1 MTDRERVGRTLL
13 RWCVDQW
20 RWIDEHYRREA
31 LPSGRA
37 AAVLVTVA
45 LALTLARFFG
55 AASTPRRIPELS
67 GWFASLP
74 EPDLYPWLYWA
85 AFKLV
90 NYGLLP
96 ALCIW
101 FVLEQRLADH
111 GLRFV
116 REPRV
121 WLLYAGMLVLVL
133 PVTFIAAQSDA
144 FLDTYPKYRSA
155 GQSWAGLL
163 IWECAYGFQFLML
176 EFFFRGFVIFAL
188 ARYIGSL
195 AIFVMIVP
203 YCMIHF
209 GKPLAECLGS
219 ILAGVVLGTVALRT
233 GSIYGGVVVH
243 CGVAWSMDLFA
254 LARNGSLQRL
264 LNG

>member
-13 RWCVDQW
+13 RWCGDQW
-20 RWIDEHYRREA
+20 RWIDAHYRREA
-31 LPSGRA
+31 LPSARA
-37 AAVLVTVA
+37 AAVLVTIA

-55 AASTPRRIPELS
+55 AASAPQRIPELS
-67 GWFASLP
+67 AWFARLP
-74 EPDLYPWLYWA
+74 QPDLYPWLYWA
-85 AFKLV
+85 GFKLI

-101 FVLEQRLADH
+101 FVLRQRLADH

-121 WLLYAGMLVLVL
+121 WLLYAAMLLIVL
-133 PVTFIAAQSDA
+133 PLTFVAAQSTA

-163 IWECAYGFQFLML
+163 VWECAYGFQFFML

-219 ILAGVVLGTVALRT
+219 IIAGVVLGTVALRT

-264 LNG
+264 LHG